1 MRTIYLVLFGF
12 LFFGCSG
19 DNKDAIYPKIESEYL
34 RSDFKEGEIFFDLKE
49 NIEHTEGITDA
60 KSLEFMSAEGVLF
73 KATAKIDSFG
83 EVNMLILEQEFE
95 NKLKNEFYFY
105 KNGLKRISLQSYT
118 EFNEEYNYYSEI
130 ISFYDDSENVI
141 YTGNRNSKDID
152 SLYWLSY
159 TGIDK
164 QSHSDK
170 FTLDLLKREGL
181 FQTNFLGT
189 AYLKEQ
195 EKLFLIVGPKNRAYT
210 STLAV
215 IEKTEF
221 LDQLIKY
228 ENKNIGKL
236 LDIDFTHAT
245 QTDGF
250 SYQALLNVSLAEE
263 SQ

>member
-1 MRTIYLVLFGF
+1 MRAFSLLFFVF
-12 LFFGCSG
+12 LFYGCVS
-19 DNKDAIYPKIESEYL
+19 DDSNHPEIDSDYL
-34 RSDFKEGEIFFDLKE
+34 RSDFKEGEMFFDLKE
-49 NIEHTEGITDA
+49 NIERIEGITDA

-83 EVNMLILEQEFE
+83 EVHMLILEQEFE

-105 KNGLKRISLQSYT
+105 KNGLKRISLQSHT
-118 EFNEEYNYYSEI
+118 EFNEESNYYSEI
-130 ISFYDDSENVI
+130 ISFYGDSENVI
-141 YTGNRNSKDID
+141 YSGNRNSKDID
-152 SLYWLSY
+152 SLYLLSY
-159 TGIDK
+159 TAIDK
-164 QSHSDK
+164 QSHSDEL
-170 FTLDLLKREGL
+170 TLDLLKREGP

-221 LDQLIKY
+221 LNQLIKY
-228 ENKNIGKL
+228 ESKNIGKL

-245 QTDGF
+245 RTDGF
-250 SYQALLNVSLAEE
+250 AYQALLNVSAANE
-263 SQ
+263 SK